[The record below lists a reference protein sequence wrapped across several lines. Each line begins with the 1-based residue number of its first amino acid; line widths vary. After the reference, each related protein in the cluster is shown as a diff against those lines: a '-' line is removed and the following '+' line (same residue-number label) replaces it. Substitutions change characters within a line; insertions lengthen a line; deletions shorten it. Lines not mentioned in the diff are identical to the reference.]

1 MFRIRTVG
9 LISRRFIHGNGPR
22 MNINNPTNNNN
33 GNNNNGNNNTSTSGP
48 LPSTPEM
55 KNEKWQIEVDE
66 PGHEGIPRNTQGIAS
81 RVIGMTNLLQDQREP
96 PLEVDDLFTKKF
108 KPFDSYD
115 PFDFSINQLDID
127 NRLKRYPVNA
137 KSKDPFERNGINP
150 LDLYTM
156 PFILSRFLTSTGQ
169 IVSRDVTGCNSKNQ
183 KKLAIAIKRARAC
196 GLLSTVHKDSTFLP
210 SRNL

>member
-1 MFRIRTVG
+1 MYSGSMIRASRG
-9 LISRRFIHGNGPR
+9 ISNQIGRVCTNGISSR
-22 MNINNPTNNNN
+22 CFGARSLHKSAQLMNDND
-33 GNNNNGNNNTSTSGP
+33 SKP

-55 KNEKWQIEVDE
+55 KSEKWQFGESIEQNPEDK
-66 PGHEGIPRNTQGIAS
+66 GIAS
-81 RVIGMTNLLQDQREP
+81 KVISMTNLLQDQREP
-96 PLEVDDLFTKKF
+96 PLDIDDMFSKKF

-127 NRLKRYPVNA
+127 NRLKKYPVNA
-137 KSKDPFERNGINP
+137 KSKDPFERSGINP

-169 IVSRDVTGCNSKNQ
+169 ILNRDITGCNSKNQ

-196 GLLSTVHKDSTFLP
+196 GLLSSVHKDSSFLP